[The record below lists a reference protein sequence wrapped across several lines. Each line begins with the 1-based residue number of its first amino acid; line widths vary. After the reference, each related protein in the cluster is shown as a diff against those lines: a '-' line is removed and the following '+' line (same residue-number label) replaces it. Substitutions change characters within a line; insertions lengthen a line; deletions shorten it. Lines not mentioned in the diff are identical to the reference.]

1 MTWWPRRIATSDP
14 LRFGVF
20 TGKNAR
26 LTMTA
31 PSPKAARIGRQT
43 AARIPSISGCCGCH
57 LFERVTFFET
67 SVERWMSRGR
77 HLLPFQRAKS
87 FVCST

>member
-1 MTWWPRRIATSDP
+1 LAVLEFGMMTWWPRRIATSDP

-31 PSPKAARIGRQT
+31 PSPKAARIGRQDCREDT
-43 AARIPSISGCCGCH
+43 VNKWM
-57 LFERVTFFET
+57 L
-67 SVERWMSRGR
+67 WMS
-77 HLLPFQRAKS
+77 PF
-87 FVCST
+87 